1 MKKIIRSVGVCFAI
15 AAIIFTGVLL
25 WGTVAQASG
34 LVDDTV
40 DAAHLFSKY
49 PLKNY
54 RLDFYVNLS
63 GGWLPWNWG
72 DSIGKSVMYGLYCL
86 SDFLWIVSMYISSAT
101 GYVVQ
106 EAYKLDFI
114 DDMISKIGKNIQE
127 LAGITK
133 NGISANGLYVKLV
146 FIIII
151 IVGIYMV
158 YTGLIKK
165 ETSKAM
171 HTFLNF
177 VLVFVFSAAFIAYAP
192 KYMGMLNEFSADLS
206 AAILDTGT
214 KVLSVEKDEKDS
226 VVLIR
231 DSLFAM
237 QIEKPWLL
245 LQYGTTDKE
254 AIGVDRVERL
264 LSVSPSLNGGEDRE
278 NVVKSEIEEQNNMNL
293 TITEVAPRLGMVLF
307 IFLLNIIISIFVL
320 LLTGIMVLSQ
330 ILFLIFSLVLVISF
344 LISMMPGQEN
354 NWKKAV
360 VNLFNTLMARVGI
373 TLIITLA
380 FCISN
385 MFYSMSGSY
394 PFVLMMFLQI
404 VTFAGIFMK
413 MNDILGVMNLSA
425 NDSGQLGRKILNKS
439 YRQIRTGKRMGRKMV
454 RKVVSQSSQR
464 HVPQS
469 TVESTNKDAR
479 DNTSVPKQEI
489 NSASSTS
496 KKEIRKNVSAKNGEV
511 IPVREEELE
520 NEQGVV
526 QRQSHTTQKQ
536 YRVHKQPEK
545 IKREQK
551 ERPVQSIQNN
561 AEQVIVEKKDTEIPA
576 GNKNVKKDFV
586 RPNYIMVHKQEEKMK
601 KIKQSDPVLRETKE
615 APKRMNINR
624 EQQQQRSVPDKANL
638 RQNMERDA
646 LSNENNGQKKG
657 VQEVESLKMKPGA
670 EYMPVP
676 VNKKSLDRQKLNRQN
691 PERQVWD
698 RQASVKGGGDRQ
710 GRRGQTLN
718 RQILD
723 ESDVN
728 KKVSKNSKENTHAS
742 GVIVERKP
750 STDVR
755 KNVTVVS
762 NSNQK
767 GNLHGTVIRNNVNMR
782 VSRKSPTVKATPD
795 SIRKEMV
802 RKKADEKN

>member
-413 MNDILGVMNLSA
+413 TNDILGVMNLSA

-464 HVPQS
+464 HVLQS

-479 DNTSVPKQEI
+479 DNTGVPKQEV
-489 NSASSTS
+489 NNASSTG
-496 KKEIRKNVSAKNGEV
+496 KKEIRKNVSVKNGEV

-526 QRQSHTTQKQ
+526 QRQSHTMQKQ

-561 AEQVIVEKKDTEIPA
+561 AEQVIVEKKDTEIPT

-601 KIKQSDPVLRETKE
+601 KLKQSDPVLRETKE

-638 RQNMERDA
+638 RQNMERDV

-676 VNKKSLDRQKLNRQN
+676 VNKKSLDRQNLNRQN

-710 GRRGQTLN
+710 GLREQTLN

-723 ESDVN
+723 ELDVN
-728 KKVSKNSKENTHAS
+728 KKVSKNSKENIYAS
-742 GVIVERKP
+742 GVIVERKL
-750 STDVR
+750 STDAR

-767 GNLHGTVIRNNVNMR
+767 GNLHSTVIRNNVNMR
-782 VSRKSPTVKATPD
+782 VSRNSPTVKATPD
-795 SIRKEMV
+795 SIRKERV

>member
-15 AAIIFTGVLL
+15 AVIIFTGVLL

-413 MNDILGVMNLSA
+413 TNDILGVMNLSA

-464 HVPQS
+464 HVLQS

-479 DNTSVPKQEI
+479 DNTGVPKQEV
-489 NSASSTS
+489 NNASSTG
-496 KKEIRKNVSAKNGEV
+496 KKEIRKNVSVKNGEV

-526 QRQSHTTQKQ
+526 QRQSHTMQKQ

-561 AEQVIVEKKDTEIPA
+561 AEQVIVEKKDTEIPT

-601 KIKQSDPVLRETKE
+601 KLKQSDPVLRETKE

-624 EQQQQRSVPDKANL
+624 EQRQQQSVQDKANL
-638 RQNMERDA
+638 RQNMEREA

-676 VNKKSLDRQKLNRQN
+676 VNKKSLDRQNLNRQN

-710 GRRGQTLN
+710 GLRGQTLN

-728 KKVSKNSKENTHAS
+728 KKVSKNSKENSHAS
-742 GVIVERKP
+742 GVIVERKS

-767 GNLHGTVIRNNVNMR
+767 GNLHSTVIRNNVNMR
-782 VSRKSPTVKATPD
+782 VSRKSPTVKATSD
-795 SIRKEMV
+795 SIRKERV

>member
-373 TLIITLA
+373 TLVITLA

-479 DNTSVPKQEI
+479 NNTGVPKQEI
-489 NSASSTS
+489 NNASSTS

-576 GNKNVKKDFV
+576 GNKNVKKDFI

-601 KIKQSDPVLRETKE
+601 KLKQSDPVLRETKE

-676 VNKKSLDRQKLNRQN
+676 VNKKCLDRQNLNRQN

-710 GRRGQTLN
+710 GLRGQTLN

-767 GNLHGTVIRNNVNMR
+767 GNLHSTVIRNNVNMR

-795 SIRKEMV
+795 SIRKERV

>member
-15 AAIIFTGVLL
+15 AAIIFMGVLL

-254 AIGVDRVERL
+254 AIGGDRVERL

-479 DNTSVPKQEI
+479 DNTGVPKQEV
-489 NSASSTS
+489 NNASSTG
-496 KKEIRKNVSAKNGEV
+496 KKEIRKNVSVKNGEV

-526 QRQSHTTQKQ
+526 QRQSHTMQKQ

-561 AEQVIVEKKDTEIPA
+561 AEQVIVEKKDTEIPT

-601 KIKQSDPVLRETKE
+601 KLKQSDPVLRETKE

-638 RQNMERDA
+638 RQNMERDV

-676 VNKKSLDRQKLNRQN
+676 VNKKSLDRQNLNRQN

-710 GRRGQTLN
+710 GLREQTLN

-723 ESDVN
+723 ELDVN
-728 KKVSKNSKENTHAS
+728 KKVSKNSKENIYAS
-742 GVIVERKP
+742 GVIVERKL
-750 STDVR
+750 STDAR

-767 GNLHGTVIRNNVNMR
+767 GNLHSTVIRNNVNMR
-782 VSRKSPTVKATPD
+782 VSRNSPTVKATPD
-795 SIRKEMV
+795 SIRKERV

>member
-114 DDMISKIGKNIQE
+114 DDMISKTGKNIQE

-320 LLTGIMVLSQ
+320 LMTGIMVLSQ

-439 YRQIRTGKRMGRKMV
+439 YRRIRTGKRMGRKMV

-479 DNTSVPKQEI
+479 NNTGVPKQEI
-489 NSASSTS
+489 NNASSTS

-536 YRVHKQPEK
+536 YKVHKQPEK

-561 AEQVIVEKKDTEIPA
+561 AEQVIVEKKDTEIPT

-601 KIKQSDPVLRETKE
+601 KLKQSDPVLRETKE

-624 EQQQQRSVPDKANL
+624 EQRQQQSVQDKANL

-676 VNKKSLDRQKLNRQN
+676 VNKKSLDRQNLNRQN

-710 GRRGQTLN
+710 GLRGQTLN

-795 SIRKEMV
+795 SIRKERV

>member
-254 AIGVDRVERL
+254 AIGVDRLERL

-676 VNKKSLDRQKLNRQN
+676 VNKKSLDRQNLNRQN

-710 GRRGQTLN
+710 GLRGQTLN

-795 SIRKEMV
+795 SIRKERV

>member
-63 GGWLPWNWG
+63 GGWLPWIWG

-413 MNDILGVMNLSA
+413 TNDILGVMNLSA

-464 HVPQS
+464 HVLQS

-479 DNTSVPKQEI
+479 DNTGVPKQEV
-489 NSASSTS
+489 NNASSTG
-496 KKEIRKNVSAKNGEV
+496 KKEIRKNVSVKNGEV

-526 QRQSHTTQKQ
+526 QRQSHTMQKQ

-561 AEQVIVEKKDTEIPA
+561 AEQVIVEKKDTEIPT

-601 KIKQSDPVLRETKE
+601 KLKQSDPVLRETKE

-638 RQNMERDA
+638 RQNMERDV

-676 VNKKSLDRQKLNRQN
+676 VNKKSLDRQNLNRQN

-710 GRRGQTLN
+710 GLREQTLN

-723 ESDVN
+723 ELDVN
-728 KKVSKNSKENTHAS
+728 KKVSKNSKENIYAS
-742 GVIVERKP
+742 GVIVERKL
-750 STDVR
+750 STDAR

-767 GNLHGTVIRNNVNMR
+767 GNLHSTVIRNNVNMR
-782 VSRKSPTVKATPD
+782 VSRNSPTVKATPD
-795 SIRKEMV
+795 SIRKERV

>member
-86 SDFLWIVSMYISSAT
+86 SDFLWTVSMYISSAT

-676 VNKKSLDRQKLNRQN
+676 VNKKSLDRQNLNRQN

-710 GRRGQTLN
+710 GLRGQTLN

-795 SIRKEMV
+795 SIRKERV

>member
-15 AAIIFTGVLL
+15 AAIIFMGVLL

-254 AIGVDRVERL
+254 AIGGDRVERL

-479 DNTSVPKQEI
+479 DNTGVPKQEV
-489 NSASSTS
+489 NNASSTG
-496 KKEIRKNVSAKNGEV
+496 KKEIRKNVSVKNGEV

-526 QRQSHTTQKQ
+526 QRQSHTMQKQ

-561 AEQVIVEKKDTEIPA
+561 AEQVIMEKKDTEIPT

-601 KIKQSDPVLRETKE
+601 KLKQSDPVLRETKE

-638 RQNMERDA
+638 RQNMERDV

-676 VNKKSLDRQKLNRQN
+676 VNKKSLDRQNLNRQN

-710 GRRGQTLN
+710 GLREQTLN

-723 ESDVN
+723 ELDVN
-728 KKVSKNSKENTHAS
+728 KKVSKNSKENIYAS
-742 GVIVERKP
+742 GVIVERKL
-750 STDVR
+750 STDAR

-767 GNLHGTVIRNNVNMR
+767 GNLHSTVIRNNVDMR
-782 VSRKSPTVKATPD
+782 VSRNSPTVKATPD
-795 SIRKEMV
+795 SIRKERV

>member
-413 MNDILGVMNLSA
+413 TNDILGVMNLSA

-464 HVPQS
+464 HVLQS

-479 DNTSVPKQEI
+479 DNTGVPKQEV
-489 NSASSTS
+489 NNASSTG
-496 KKEIRKNVSAKNGEV
+496 KKEIRKNVSVKNGEV

-526 QRQSHTTQKQ
+526 QRQSHTMQKQ
-536 YRVHKQPEK
+536 YSVHKQPEK

-561 AEQVIVEKKDTEIPA
+561 EDQVIVEKKDTEIPT

-601 KIKQSDPVLRETKE
+601 KLKQSDPVLRETKE

-638 RQNMERDA
+638 RQNMERDV

-657 VQEVESLKMKPGA
+657 VQEVESLKMKPVA

-676 VNKKSLDRQKLNRQN
+676 VNKKSLDRQNLNRQN

-710 GRRGQTLN
+710 GLREQTLN

-723 ESDVN
+723 ELDVN
-728 KKVSKNSKENTHAS
+728 KKVSKNSKENIYAS
-742 GVIVERKP
+742 GVIVERKL
-750 STDVR
+750 STDAR

-767 GNLHGTVIRNNVNMR
+767 GNLHSTVIRNNVNMR
-782 VSRKSPTVKATPD
+782 VSRNSPTVKATPD
-795 SIRKEMV
+795 SIRKERV

>member
-601 KIKQSDPVLRETKE
+601 KITQSDPVLRETKE

-676 VNKKSLDRQKLNRQN
+676 VNKKSLDRQNLNRQN

>member
-25 WGTVAQASG
+25 CGTVAQASG

-114 DDMISKIGKNIQE
+114 DDMITKIGKNIQE

-133 NGISANGLYVKLV
+133 NGISTNGLYVKLV

-360 VNLFNTLMARVGI
+360 INLFNTLMARVGI

-479 DNTSVPKQEI
+479 NNTGVPKQEI
-489 NSASSTS
+489 NNASSSS

-576 GNKNVKKDFV
+576 GNKNVKKDFI

-601 KIKQSDPVLRETKE
+601 KLKQSDPVLRETKE

-676 VNKKSLDRQKLNRQN
+676 VNKKSLDRQNLNRQN

-710 GRRGQTLN
+710 GLRGQILN

-767 GNLHGTVIRNNVNMR
+767 GNLHSTVIRNNVNMR

-795 SIRKEMV
+795 SIRKERV